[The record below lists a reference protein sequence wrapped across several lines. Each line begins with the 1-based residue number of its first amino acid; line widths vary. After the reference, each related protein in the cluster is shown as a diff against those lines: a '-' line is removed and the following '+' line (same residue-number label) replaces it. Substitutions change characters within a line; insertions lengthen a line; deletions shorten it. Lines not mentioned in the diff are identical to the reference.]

1 MQSQY
6 DYEYEENVPKN
17 CSTSESITG
26 GTVEYFNGGAVGS
39 LLIYHCSDGFE
50 PYPISQKVCSSDGEW
65 KPKVSRVKCE
75 GSLIFKGLLHLRSVF
90 IVPITIAGNMPVFGI
105 FALQKLGMILVI
117 ETSFGVL
124 N

>member
-26 GTVEYFNGGAVGS
+26 GTVEYSSGGAVGS
-39 LLIYHCSDGFE
+39 LLIYHCGDGFE

-75 GSLIFKGLLHLRSVF
+75 GSLIFNGLLHLRSV
-90 IVPITIAGNMPVFGI
+90 
-105 FALQKLGMILVI
+105 
-117 ETSFGVL
+117 
-124 N
+124 

>member
-6 DYEYEENVPKN
+6 DYEYDEDIPKN
-17 CSTSESITG
+17 CTTSESITG
-26 GTVEYFNGGAVGS
+26 GTVEYSNGGAVGS

-75 GSLIFKGLLHLRSVF
+75 GSLNFKGLLHLRNIF
-90 IVPITIAGNMPVFGI
+90 IVPITIGGKKPLFDI
-105 FALQKLGMILVI
+105 FALQKLGIILFI
-117 ETSFGVL
+117 GTSFGVL